1 MTTAIEK
8 LQEQFNVVIS
18 KRDAMNSLRH
28 ECSERSDAI
37 GEQRYLDAMKE
48 LGILAVNAQR
58 KIGDILS
65 KK

>member
-1 MTTAIEK
+1 MTTAVEK
-8 LQEQFNVVIS
+8 LQEQFNVAIS

-28 ECSERSDAI
+28 ECSERGDAV

-48 LGILAVNAQR
+48 LGILAMDAQR
-58 KIGDILS
+58 QIGDILS